1 LTEKAKG
8 HSLKK
13 NKGEIVRITIIVL
26 LCAAMA
32 VLDFLPVTYTK
43 NEVNNRL
50 LSDTVPLMVGSVAV
64 VWLMIRGKTKLFG
77 KPTKLL
83 FLIPCLLIAV
93 DNFPFHAY
101 FAGKGEILHT
111 GLDNWLLFALYC
123 ACVGIFE
130 EFVFRGIL
138 FPLMAGSFTPD
149 KKGFLKTF
157 FFSSIV
163 FGGMHIFNIFVGG
176 GIGPTLLQVC
186 YSTLIGGLCAF
197 VLVKTKNILLCAF
210 VHGLYDFCGMLL
222 SESPG
227 LGGGVPYDWQTV
239 IIMAVIGIA
248 VGLFVLYF
256 IWKYPESE
264 RKELYDKLGFGVR
277 ADPTASADVTAG
289 DDASRVKSDSE
300 KVSPEN
306 GDKNK

>member
-1 LTEKAKG
+1 MR
-8 HSLKK
+8 
-13 NKGEIVRITIIVL
+13 VTIIAL

-50 LSDTVPLMVGSVAV
+50 LSDTVPLMVGSAAV
-64 VWLMIRGKTKLFG
+64 VWLMLRGKTKLFG

-101 FAGKGEILHT
+101 FSGKGELLHT
-111 GLDNWLLFALYC
+111 GTDNWFLFALYC
-123 ACVGIFE
+123 AFVGIFE
-130 EFVFRGIL
+130 ECVFRGIL

-157 FFSSIV
+157 FFSSVV

-197 VLVKTKNILLCAF
+197 ALVKTKNILLCAF

-227 LGGGVPYDWQTV
+227 LGGGVPYDWQTMV
-239 IIMAVIGIA
+239 IMAVIGIA
-248 VGLFVLYF
+248 VGLCVLYF
-256 IWKYPESE
+256 VWKYPESE
-264 RKELYDKLGFGVR
+264 RKELYEKLGFGVR
-277 ADPTASADVTAG
+277 TEPAAPAEEATG
-289 DDASRVKSDSE
+289 DDTSFLKTDSE
-300 KVSPEN
+300 EISSEKGDEN
-306 GDKNK
+306 R